1 MFKNWNC
8 TSCDT
13 ASAIIT
19 PRETLIEQQLRELE
33 SVAAK
38 ERWQIV
44 GQLVDP
50 KGQSAF
56 LPPDCRSNRVPN
68 NLVLRF
74 VPI

>member
-1 MFKNWNC
+1 MNKGAFYATVC
-8 TSCDT
+8 RD
-13 ASAIIT
+13 
-19 PRETLIEQQLRELE
+19 ETLIEQQLRELE